1 MTVVVMMVV
10 MMAPAVSAVPA
21 SFRGRLLRI
30 VLDRR
35 GGAGI
40 AQRHRLGALDR
51 SGQHEQCADCGKAQN
66 SRNVHAYSPWG
77 HWLSRQHRA
86 ADRVGRFAATQIE
99 KLE

>member
-1 MTVVVMMVV
+1 MTVVMM
-10 MMAPAVSAVPA
+10 MTPAVSAVPA
-21 SFRGRLLRI
+21 SFRGRLLRT

-77 HWLSRQHRA
+77 HWLSRQHHGPILS
-86 ADRVGRFAATQIE
+86 DVSP
-99 KLE
+99 